1 MQDAQ
6 VSYVLGKHKLCGARV
21 KLGNEFTQKWDSKC
35 LTQTLR
41 RQQGGEELSVW
52 IGGHKLQE
60 HPPNPPAVKI
70 FTALK
75 SLLFLYQESKDG

>member
-1 MQDAQ
+1 MQGAQ
-6 VSYVLGKHKLCGARV
+6 VSNVPGKQRLCGARV

-60 HPPNPPAVKI
+60 HPPNPP
-70 FTALK
+70 TAKPLRAFD
-75 SLLFLYQESKDG
+75 LRLFISQESKDG